1 MGLLTALRITNTPL
15 VDPSYTSSALQIASP
30 WSDSSNLLPALIAE
44 EIYGLGALTP
54 VTRAQAM
61 MIPAIAKGRAILH
74 AIIGNV
80 PLRAYRGD
88 TELVTQPTWLYR
100 SDSGISPA
108 MRTKMILDDLI
119 FNEASLLAVKRGN
132 EGQPID
138 ATPIPYDDWSVNQD
152 GFIEVNGTIAPA
164 DQVIYIPG
172 PGPGLLAMAANTIS
186 AAFSTEN
193 AWAARVRNPFPAMVL
208 QEVEDHGMTQD
219 EAKTYVNSV
228 AQARR
233 NPDSAVM
240 YMPASMRIESHAAES
255 TDLYESGRN
264 ALRLDFANFLNIPA
278 SLLDGSTASA
288 SLTYSTQ
295 EGRRNELFDYTI
307 SYWASPI
314 EEALSLD
321 NVVPRGQRVRFD
333 FANYLTPTP
342 APTGPNT
349 QD

>member
-1 MGLLTALRITNTPL
+1 MGISNALRIFSTSL
-15 VDPSYTSSALQIASP
+15 VETSRLNPPAQVSSP
-30 WSDSSNLLPALIAE
+30 WSESNNLLPALIASDVL
-44 EIYGLGALTP
+44 GLDAP
-54 VTRAQAM
+54 EAITREQAM
-61 MIPAIAKGRAILH
+61 CVPAIAKGRAILH
-74 AIIGNV
+74 SIIGSA
-80 PLRAYRGD
+80 PLIAQRAGVD
-88 TELVTQPTWLYR
+88 LVTQPAWLYR
-100 SDSGISPA
+100 SDSGISPTT
-108 MRTKMILDDLI
+108 RTKMILDDLI

-132 EGQPID
+132 EGQIVD
-138 ATPIPYDDWSVNQD
+138 ATPVPYEQWSVNAD
-152 GFIEVNGTIAPA
+152 GYIEVNCVPVPA
-164 DQVIYIPG
+164 DQVVYIPG
-172 PGPGLLAMAANTIS
+172 PGPGLLTMARDTIV
-186 AAFSTEN
+186 AALSTER

-208 QEVEDHGMTQD
+208 QEVEDHGMTTE
-219 EAKTYVNSV
+219 EAKQYVSDV
-228 AQARR
+228 ALARR

-240 YMPASMRIESHAAES
+240 FMPANMRIESHAAE
-255 TDLYESGRN
+255 TADLYESGRN

-278 SLLDGSTASA
+278 ALLDGSTATA

-333 FANYLTPTP
+333 FSNYLNPTA